1 MRHRS
6 IIKLGAVVVAGTL
19 ALSACGSRDEA
30 PTTGGGGDDGEEAT
44 STAVI
49 GVVAPL
55 TGDLESLGVGIRNAV
70 ELAIDQANE
79 AGTVEGWEFEL
90 AAEDDEA
97 LPATGQQA
105 ATTLTSNENL
115 IGVVGPLNSSVGQ
128 TVAPVLSEAGVVQ
141 VSPANTNPTLTM
153 GEDWTTNPERV
164 WDTYFRTST
173 TDNAQGRFAATY
185 VYEDL
190 GLTDVAVIHD
200 NKTYGAGL
208 TAVFIEEF
216 EKLGGNITTVE
227 TINPDDTDYS
237 STITAVAATDPQL
250 VYYGGEYPQA
260 GPLSSQMAA
269 AGLDVELM
277 GGDGIYS
284 GDYAGLAGD
293 GAEGDI
299 ATSVGAP
306 VEELDTAA
314 DFVAAYEE
322 AGFDDPYEAYGAYAY
337 DAANAII
344 NAFAA
349 AVGDAEEVDDEL
361 RAAVVDAMNSVEFG
375 GAAGD
380 VAFDEFGDTTNT
392 TLTVY
397 QQEGGEWAPLTTG
410 VYEEAA

>member
-1 MRHRS
+1 MRQRS
-6 IIKLGAVVVAGTL
+6 MIKFGILVVAGTL
-19 ALSACGSRDEA
+19 ALSACGSRDE
-30 PTTGGGGDDGEEAT
+30 PTTGGGGDGEEAT
-44 STAVI
+44 KTAVI

-55 TGDLESLGVGIRNAV
+55 TGDLESLGVGIRNSVQLAV
-70 ELAIDQANE
+70 DQANE
-79 AGTVEGWEFEL
+79 NGTVEGWEFEL
-90 AAEDDEA
+90 AAEDDQAE
-97 LPATGQQA
+97 PGVGQQA
-105 ATTLTSNENL
+105 ATTLTSDENV

-128 TVAPVLSEAGVVQ
+128 TVAPVLSEAGIVH
-141 VSPANTNPTLTM
+141 VSPANTNPTLTL
-153 GEDWTTNPERV
+153 GEDWTTSPERV
-164 WDTYFRTST
+164 WDTYFRTCT

-200 NKTYGAGL
+200 NKVYGAGL

-216 EKLGGNITTVE
+216 ELLGGTITTVE

-237 STITAVAATDPQL
+237 STITAVAATNPQL

-260 GPLSSQMAA
+260 GPLSSQMATS
-269 AGLDVELM
+269 GLDVELM

-293 GAEGDI
+293 GGEADI

-306 VEELDTAA
+306 VEDLDTAA

-322 AGFDDPYEAYGAYAY
+322 AEFDDPYEAYGAYSF

-344 NAFAA
+344 TAFAA
-349 AVGDAEEVDDEL
+349 AVGDAEAVDDDV
-361 RAAVVDAMNSVEFG
+361 RTAVVEAMSDVSFS

-380 VAFDEFGDTTNT
+380 VAFDEYGDTTNT

-397 QQEGGEWAPLTTG
+397 QQEGGEWVAVTTG
-410 VYEEAA
+410 EYEGANA